1 MVSKL
6 GFFSGTSFLL
16 STSRALKW
24 PAKTIVQKATM
35 KKPMAAAAARFK
47 KTSNIPGNGAMV
59 SKLGFFFWHNL
70 FAVYYTLS
78 GGRLVEI
85 HC

>member
-24 PAKTIVQKATM
+24 PAKAIVEGDYEEGKEQNGCRSSM
-35 KKPMAAAAARFK
+35 VQE
-47 KTSNIPGNGAMV
+47 NIKHPWYWSHG
-59 SKLGFFFWHNL
+59 L
-70 FAVYYTLS
+70 
-78 GGRLVEI
+78 
-85 HC
+85 